1 MKRTITMTLAAFS
14 FLSPGEIL
22 FGRGMA
28 QQAASRIAQRADRVL
43 LVHGAAAGRVAWL
56 RDDLAA
62 AGVQVERFA
71 VPQEPD
77 VVLIEAGVAA
87 ARRCGAR
94 VIVACGGGSVIDAG
108 KAIAALVPATRPML
122 EHLEVVGQG
131 LPLDHAPLPFIAI
144 PTTAGT
150 GAEVTKNAVIAVPEA
165 RRKVSLRDP
174 RMIADVAIVDPALT
188 DGTPWAVTLASG
200 LDAVTQVIEP
210 YVSPKANALTDALC
224 RDAIPRGLQALCRL
238 QEGESSEARDAMALV
253 SLYGGLALANAAL
266 GAVHGLAGPIGGMS
280 GAPHGAVCGRLLPFV
295 LECNAERATGDASGR
310 LAQVS
315 EWIGDALGGTA
326 DQAPHRLVHWAE
338 AAGLP
343 GLAAMGVRAADHEG
357 LAQAAV
363 GSSSMK
369 GNPVPLEVADLV
381 ALMRDAA

>member
-1 MKRTITMTLAAFS
+1 MPLAAFS

-28 QQAASRIAQRADRVL
+28 KSAAHRIAQRADRVL
-43 LVHGAAAGRVAWL
+43 LVHGADMGRVAWL
-56 RDDLAA
+56 WDDLAA
-62 AGVQVERFA
+62 CGVQVEGFA
-71 VPQEPD
+71 CPQEPD
-77 VVLIEAGVAA
+77 VALIEAGVAA
-87 ARRCGAR
+87 ARLCDAR

-131 LPLDHAPLPFIAI
+131 VPLDHAPLPFIAI

-150 GAEVTKNAVIAVPEA
+150 GAEVTKNAVIAVPQA
-165 RRKVSLRDP
+165 RRKVSLRDA
-174 RMIADVAIVDPALT
+174 RMIADLAIVDPALT

-210 YVSPKANALTDALC
+210 FVSPKANALTDALC
-224 RDAIPRGLQALCRL
+224 RDAIPRGLRALSRL
-238 QEGESSEARDAMALV
+238 QKEDSPEARDDMALV

-266 GAVHGLAGPIGGMS
+266 GAVHGLAGPIGGLS

-295 LECNAERATGDASGR
+295 LACNAEQATGDAALR

-315 EWIGDALGGTA
+315 DWIAEALGGA
-326 DQAPHRLVHWAE
+326 PDQAAQTLTVWAQ

-343 GLAAMGVRAADHEG
+343 GLAAMGVRAADLED

-369 GNPVPLEVADLV
+369 GNPVSLDVADLV
-381 ALMRDAA
+381 GVMRAAA

>member
-43 LVHGAAAGRVAWL
+43 LVHGAAADRVAWL

-62 AGVQVERFA
+62 AGVQVEGFA

>member
-43 LVHGAAAGRVAWL
+43 LVHGAAADRVAWL

-62 AGVQVERFA
+62 SGVQVEGFA

-77 VVLIEAGVAA
+77 VALIEAGVAA